1 MKIKILGAGLAG
13 SECAFGL
20 ARRGHAVELV
30 EMRPVKSTPAHQT
43 SNLAEL
49 VCSNSFRSSSPTNAV
64 GLLKQEMS
72 LLGSL
77 VTRCGERARVP
88 AGDAF
93 AVDREKFAA
102 EVTGAI
108 EGEPNITV
116 RRMEATSLDRGDAD
130 FLVVATGPLT
140 SQPLFDSINEFLG
153 RDGLYFY
160 DAIAPIIAADSLDMS
175 KLYWKSRYDKG
186 SGRDYLNAAMTRE
199 QYEAFVAALLS
210 AELYP
215 LHDFENAVHFE
226 GCLPVEEIASRG
238 IDTLRFGPMKPVGLE
253 HPATGERPWAVVQL
267 RKEDLSDEYF
277 NLVGFQ
283 TKMKVGEQKR
293 VISMIPGL
301 ENATFARFGSMHR
314 NTFINGPKHL
324 RPTFQTKR
332 DDSIFFAGQV
342 TGVEGYVESAAVGL
356 LVARYIDEIAR
367 DGSARPLPYHTALGA
382 LGRHVAESSPDR
394 YQPSNVT
401 WALIEDIVGRVKKI
415 EKRERQAAAA
425 LKTIEELARVAA

>member
-1 MKIKILGAGLAG
+1 MARIKIIGAGLAG
-13 SECAFGL
+13 SECAFQL
-20 ARRGHAVELV
+20 AQRGHQVDLF
-30 EMRPVKSTPAHQT
+30 EMRPSRTTAAHQT
-43 SNLAEL
+43 TDLAEL
-49 VCSNSFRSSSPTNAV
+49 VCSNSFRSSAPTNAV
-64 GLLKQEMS
+64 GLLKQEMA

-77 VTRCGERARVP
+77 VIRCGQTARVP

-93 AVDREKFAA
+93 AVDRLRFAEA
-102 EVTGAI
+102 VTGAVQLH
-108 EGEPNITV
+108 PNIHLHREEV
-116 RRMEATSLDRGDAD
+116 QSLERGEYD

-140 SQPLFDSINEFLG
+140 SEPLFEAINDFLG

-160 DAIAPIIAADSLDMS
+160 DAIAPIVAADSLDMS

-186 SGRDYLNAAMTRE
+186 ESSDYLNAPMTRE
-199 QYEAFVAALLS
+199 EYGRFVDALLT

-215 LHDFENAVHFE
+215 LHDFEKSVHFE

-253 HPATGERPWAVVQL
+253 HPITGERPYAVVQL

-283 TKMKVGEQKR
+283 TKMKVPEQKR
-293 VISMIPGL
+293 VLQMIPGL
-301 ENATFARFGSMHR
+301 QDCVIARFGSMHR
-314 NTFINGPKHL
+314 NTFINGPRHL
-324 RPTFQTKR
+324 GPTFQTRR
-332 DDSIFFAGQV
+332 DPAVFFAGQI

-356 LVARYIDEIAR
+356 LVARYIDEIAH
-367 DGSARPLPYHTALGA
+367 DGTAKPLPYHTALGA

-401 WALIEDIVGRVKKI
+401 WALIADGVGNVNKKD
-415 EKRERQAAAA
+415 RRQRQVDLA
-425 LKTIEELARVAA
+425 LQSVRSLAS